1 MDKSSIIRELEEK
14 IEVATKE
21 ANESTQ
27 KFVRTLYPEFTDEQV
42 AEGAELFSEKMKEIT
57 MECDRL
63 NDSLDQCKT
72 MEDISAW
79 RLRNNM

>member
-1 MDKSSIIRELEEK
+1 MDKSHQIRELEEK
-14 IEVATKE
+14 IEIATKQ
-21 ANESTQ
+21 ANESN
-27 KFVRTLYPEFTDEQV
+27 KEFVRTLYPEFTDEQV
-42 AEGAELFSEKMKEIT
+42 AVGAELFSEKMKEIT
-57 MECDRL
+57 RECERL